1 MSKNSEYLSMTK
13 RSISWLFFIAFAI
26 VVTYY
31 FQGFSY
37 KETFNSLP
45 VSSAAKE
52 LPIYCVNTNKPQIS
66 ITFDAAWGN
75 EDTQKILN
83 ILKENNV
90 KSTFFMT
97 GGWVKQYPNDVKAI
111 YEQGHDLGNHS
122 ANHKNMSSLSNEE
135 ICNELDPVTE
145 DVKKLT
151 SYQMNLF
158 RPPYGDYDN
167 HVIVK
172 ARECGYFS
180 IQWSVDSLD
189 WKNYGVDAIVNEV
202 LNNKE
207 LKAGAIILMHNGA
220 KYTAQALSKIIEG
233 LKNKGYEIVPVSQLI
248 YTDNYHI
255 NSEGKQIKNE
265 QQTSTTKETVT
276 MIN

>member
-90 KSTFFMT
+90 KSTF
-97 GGWVKQYPNDVKAI
+97 
-111 YEQGHDLGNHS
+111 L
-122 ANHKNMSSLSNEE
+122 
-135 ICNELDPVTE
+135 
-145 DVKKLT
+145 
-151 SYQMNLF
+151 
-158 RPPYGDYDN
+158 
-167 HVIVK
+167 
-172 ARECGYFS
+172 
-180 IQWSVDSLD
+180 
-189 WKNYGVDAIVNEV
+189 
-202 LNNKE
+202 
-207 LKAGAIILMHNGA
+207 
-220 KYTAQALSKIIEG
+220 
-233 LKNKGYEIVPVSQLI
+233 
-248 YTDNYHI
+248 
-255 NSEGKQIKNE
+255 
-265 QQTSTTKETVT
+265 
-276 MIN
+276 